1 MKRFLVGLTIV
12 VAGLLIPR
20 IGLALDVG
28 VRYTIE
34 LDAVGSDGTIINFGY
49 STTAR
54 ADSEGKISFTFSN
67 LPTRADG
74 YNFFVLTIKNP
85 DGTVARRS
93 IAPVAAAGGTTKL
106 GVSVV
111 TEAQTGMFLAALA
124 EAGSDDPILVSMG
137 LTIVRSANMTSA
149 ELNKIATAGVAAAN
163 GFANELTTLG
173 VTGAQLAAFKGAIV
187 DRLGQFSA
195 LYKDSVE
202 AATDAAA
209 AQERGKAAG
218 LLMKILVE
226 SATEA
231 GFPEDYIEL
240 AMQAAGEVFHPEGM
254 RPEVLQAI
262 DSQMGGG
269 VMRIKAEKCLK
280 KYSKGL
286 ITLGATGSQI
296 VKFTTAANNLFTAMQ
311 NASQAFE
318 ELFTD
323 PTDTPTA
330 EQVTAA
336 QTTMNSAMQR
346 AFETFIDAIA
356 ATDDEITDLI
366 DNLCT
371 AFNILPAD
379 RPPAE
384 MFTFRKSGGGNPV
397 NWPITMVIPSN
408 WVCKVKKAGGV
419 LTYTRDDLT
428 VPAMMNWLDS
438 DDNPG
443 NDINNTRHDFG
454 VADDN
459 DVLGDERNM
468 PESMASFFGLRED
481 LQIIEFQKW
490 TEFGELGEGPPT
502 MAEMKQIMGNFKT
515 KLKGRIDV
523 IGGTT
528 DGITEIS
535 PAEKRALVA
544 TALSPEF

>member
-111 TEAQTGMFLAALA
+111 TETQTGMFLAALA

-240 AMQAAGEVFHPEGM
+240 AMQAAGEAFHPEGM

-286 ITLGATGSQI
+286 ITLEATTGQI

-336 QTTMNSAMQR
+336 QTTMNSAMQT
-346 AFETFIDAIA
+346 AFETFIAAIA
-356 ATDDEITDLI
+356 ATDGEIDTLQA
-366 DNLCT
+366 NLLT
-371 AFNILPAD
+371 AFGFDAPD
-379 RPPAE
+379 KRFKFH
-384 MFTFRKSGGGNPV
+384 MSKGGAPV

-419 LTYTRDDLT
+419 LTYTRDDLI

-454 VADDN
+454 TVNVNGVAD
-459 DVLGDERNM
+459 DERNM

>member
-356 ATDDEITDLI
+356 ATDGEIDDLQV
-366 DNLCT
+366 NLKT
-371 AFNILPAD
+371 AFGFDAPD
-379 RPPAE
+379 KRFKFHMSE
-384 MFTFRKSGGGNPV
+384 GGDPV

-408 WVCKVKKAGGV
+408 WVCEVENAGGV
-419 LTYTRDDLT
+419 LTYTRDNLA

-438 DDNPG
+438 DDNNG
-443 NDINNTRHDFG
+443 INNTRHDFG

-459 DVLGDERNM
+459 DVLGDEKNM

-502 MAEMKQIMGNFKT
+502 MAEMKVIMGNFKT